1 MNNPNAD
8 FAPVDGKIWELTL
21 YKVGGSPS
29 SIKAETHLRKLCDH
43 YLLDRYHLK
52 VVDIRDRSAPLP
64 PDILAAP
71 TVVRTFP
78 QPERRVIGDL
88 SATEKAVEALGL
100 RDALVED

>member
-1 MNNPNAD
+1 MNNPTTD
-8 FAPVDGKIWELTL
+8 FAPVEKEIWELTL
-21 YKVGGSPS
+21 YKLGGSPS

-43 YLLDRYHLK
+43 HLKDRYHLK

-88 SATEKAVEALGL
+88 SATEKAVEGLGL
-100 RDALVED
+100 RDALVEA